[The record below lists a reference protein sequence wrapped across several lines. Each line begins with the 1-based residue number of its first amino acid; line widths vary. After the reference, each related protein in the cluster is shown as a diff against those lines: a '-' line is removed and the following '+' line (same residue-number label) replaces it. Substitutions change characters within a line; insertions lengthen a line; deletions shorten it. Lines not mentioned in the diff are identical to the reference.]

1 MTRHGAQSPAIRARS
16 ASGRGPDDRRQLV
29 GQVPGMVEA
38 LDADHARLLA
48 DQLAS
53 VIRATS

>member
-1 MTRHGAQSPAIRARS
+1 
-16 ASGRGPDDRRQLV
+16 
-29 GQVPGMVEA
+29 MVEA

-53 VIRATS
+53 VIRASS

>member
-1 MTRHGAQSPAIRARS
+1 
-16 ASGRGPDDRRQLV
+16 
-29 GQVPGMVEA
+29 VEA
-38 LDADHARLLA
+38 LDADHARHLA

>member
-1 MTRHGAQSPAIRARS
+1 
-16 ASGRGPDDRRQLV
+16 
-29 GQVPGMVEA
+29 VEA
-38 LDADHARLLA
+38 LDADHARHVA